1 MAKRSAAVVAGARR
15 AVEERYARFVAA
27 YLLHNN
33 ATRAATEAGYS
44 AKSAYAQGYALL
56 KKPEIQS
63 AIERGRA
70 EINAASAERLAVSS
84 DRVIAELAKIG
95 FSDLRRAVSWS
106 MKDRV
111 TGRGR
116 SKRTERRPEME
127 FVSSAELD
135 DDTAGAIS
143 EVSMTAHG
151 MKLKFYDKRA
161 ALVDL
166 GKVTGVF
173 NDEPGANEPV
183 RLIIEW
189 AK

>member
-15 AVEERYARFVAA
+15 AAEERYARFVGA

-33 ATRAATEAGYS
+33 ATRAAAEAGYS
-44 AKSAYAQGYALL
+44 VKSAYAQGHALL
-56 KKPEIQS
+56 KKAEIQD

-70 EINAASAERLAVSS
+70 EINAATAERLAVSS
-84 DRVIAELAKIG
+84 ERVIAELAKIG
-95 FSDLRRAVSWS
+95 FSDLRRAVAWS
-106 MKDRV
+106 MKDH
-111 TGRGR
+111 TIGRGR
-116 SKRTERRPEME
+116 SKRIERRPEME
-127 FVSSAELD
+127 FVDSAKLD

-173 NDEPGANEPV
+173 KDGPDQSIPV
-183 RLIIEW
+183 RYIVEW